1 MKMNQV
7 WVFETTIKLMILLSV
22 FGYATSASTNDT
34 AYDTS
39 AANYTVGGSSGW
51 SLDSDVQIWSS
62 SNTFFVGDTLVFL
75 YRPIHNVLEVNE
87 LAYNNCVSSN
97 PIGIYDK
104 TWAIIT
110 LESTATRYFICG
122 THCSKG
128 LKVKIIVSASTNPHA
143 PPHPAVPLPKYDFPP
158 SSATNTPHRFVFT
171 SIVISLLSS
180 ILMIIN
186 S

>member
-7 WVFETTIKLMILLSV
+7 RVFETTIKLMILLSF
-22 FGYATSASTNDT
+22 FGYTISASTND
-34 AYDTS
+34 AGS
-39 AANYTVGGSSGW
+39 ATYGTNYTVGGSSGW

-62 SNTFFVGDTLVFL
+62 TNTFFVGDTLVFL

-87 LAYNNCVSSN
+87 MAYNKCISSN
-97 PIGIYDK
+97 PIGIYNQ

-143 PPHPAVPLPKYDFPP
+143 PPPPAVPVPKYDFPP
-158 SSATNTPHRFVFT
+158 SAAANTSHRFVFT
-171 SIVISLLSS
+171 SILISLFSS